1 MAQVCIAVIHGMGSQ
16 RPGYSRPM
24 RDEINRRLGLKAA
37 RVSWRE
43 IYWAD
48 ILESREREFLRDA
61 NADNELDWLRL
72 RRFMLRAFGDA
83 SAYRRT
89 GDACSSAYCDIHAR
103 IRDAIAALDPGED
116 APLIVMAH
124 SLGGHIMSNYIWDM
138 QQGRP
143 IAPPGDSPFQ
153 RLETLAGLITF
164 GCNIPLFTL
173 AWRKSD
179 IHPIRFPGQALDPA
193 ARQRARWLN
202 FFDPDDVPRLSA
214 ATDQCPLC
222 PRGQRGHCHQ
232 CRRFVGELESDV
244 APVLLDGQ
252 RFHPDRGAIRRK
264 LAGISP
270 KPEREARRP
279 PAHA

>member
-202 FFDPDDVPRLSA
+202 FFDPDDVLGYPLQPINARYARVVSEDIAINVGGLLASWNPMSHQSYW
-214 ATDQCPLC
+214 TDNDFT
-222 PRGQRGHCHQ
+222 RTVA
-232 CRRFVGELESDV
+232 RFVGSWLE
-244 APVLLDGQ
+244 
-252 RFHPDRGAIRRK
+252 
-264 LAGISP
+264 
-270 KPEREARRP
+270 
-279 PAHA
+279 